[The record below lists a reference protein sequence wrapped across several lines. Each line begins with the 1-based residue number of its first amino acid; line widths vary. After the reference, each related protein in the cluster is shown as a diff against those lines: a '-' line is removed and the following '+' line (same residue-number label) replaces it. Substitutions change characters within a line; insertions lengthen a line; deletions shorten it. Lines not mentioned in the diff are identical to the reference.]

1 MRSRMPLKRRIAK
14 VSGFPECSPDEM
26 LMFGRWLRK
35 ITETFEEFGFAPMIT
50 RSVEE
55 IETITSKG
63 ADVDKEIYA
72 LVRLEDVL
80 AGTSKLE
87 SRLALHFDLT
97 VPFARY
103 VAEHA
108 GRIVFPFKRYQVQPV
123 WRGERAQEG
132 RYREFYQ
139 CDVDVV
145 DIPSASSFYDR
156 HMPEIILETLSRLD
170 IPPLVFS
177 INDRRVL
184 EAFYENLGIDDPVGV
199 IRVMDKLSK
208 AGVQATRNTLIRMT
222 KLSERQADRCLRLAR
237 IRSRGSEFVDAVR
250 ELGATSKRLDASL
263 HELDEVRQY
272 LLARDY
278 DNIRVEVDLSIARGL
293 DYYTGVVF
301 EGHLQDYAGF
311 PAICSGGRYENLV
324 QSLSGRS
331 IGGVGGSIG
340 LTRLLLKLFKEGLVD
355 VVASSPT
362 DLALF
367 HLPESDGAWLRSIAG
382 TLRDRG
388 IRVEECG
395 GPERYDKLIKYC
407 RRKGIKYCVYQNAKG
422 DLKLR
427 ELSAGHE
434 CGFDAKS
441 WRPC

>member
-1 MRSRMPLKRRIAK
+1 MQRREPRKRKIARI
-14 VSGFPECSPDEM
+14 SGFPETLPDEM
-26 LMFGRWLRK
+26 LVFSQWQKK
-35 ITETFEEFGFAPMIT
+35 ITETFEEFGFSPLIT

-55 IETITSKG
+55 IDTIARKG

-80 AGTSKLE
+80 DGVPNPE

-108 GRIVFPFKRYQVQPV
+108 GRLVFPFKRYQIQPV

-145 DIPSASSFYDR
+145 DTPTVSDFYDR
-156 HMPEIILETLSRLD
+156 HMPEVMLEALSRLD
-170 IPPLVFS
+170 IPGLVFS

-184 EAFYENLGIDDPVGV
+184 EAFYEKLEIEDPLGV
-199 IRVMDKLSK
+199 IRVMDKLDK
-208 AGVQATRNTLIRMT
+208 VGVQETRATLMEAL
-222 KLSERQADRCLRLAR
+222 KLGEHQADHCLRLAE
-237 IRSRGSEFVDAVR
+237 IRSRDSSFIDAVK
-250 ELGATSKRLDASL
+250 ELGAMSERLNAALQD
-263 HELDEVRQY
+263 LDRVREH
-272 LLARDY
+272 LLVRDY
-278 DNIRVEVDLSIARGL
+278 ADIRVEVNLSIARGL

-301 EGHLQDYAGF
+301 EGHLEDYAGF

-331 IGGVGGSIG
+331 IGGIGGSIG
-340 LTRLLLKLFKEGLVD
+340 LTRLLLKMLKEGLVKAN
-355 VVASSPT
+355 ASSPT
-362 DLALF
+362 ELALF
-367 HLPESDGAWLRSIAG
+367 YLADSDDAKLRSVAG
-382 TLRDRG
+382 TLRARG

-395 GPERYDKLIKYC
+395 GPERYDKLVRYC
-407 RRKGIKYCVYQNAKG
+407 TRKSIRYCAYRDA
-422 DLKLR
+422 DARLKLR
-427 ELSAGHE
+427 DLSAGE
-434 CGFDAKS
+434 EREFDVET
-441 WRPC
+441 WRP